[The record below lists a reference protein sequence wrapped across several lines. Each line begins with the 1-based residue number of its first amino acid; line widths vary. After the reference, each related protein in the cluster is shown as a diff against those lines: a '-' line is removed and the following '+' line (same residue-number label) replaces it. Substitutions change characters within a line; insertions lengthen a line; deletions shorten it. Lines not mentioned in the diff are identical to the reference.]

1 MHARGLTVISSQNIS
16 PALFA
21 YVKFHD
27 PHDGGAIGTMLPRP
41 QDRRQQ
47 QERQQPHARP
57 PPFNPWAR

>member
-1 MHARGLTVISSQNIS
+1 MYVNT
-16 PALFA
+16 ALFA

-27 PHDGGAIGTMLPRP
+27 PHGAGPIGNMLPRP

-47 QERQQPHARP
+47 QQQQQGQQPPARP